1 MESQKNQLKMQSQK
15 ESIANSRPTAHLQ
28 NPNKQLFCPL
38 PCLFKCACEYVSKKS
53 VLFKAD
59 KMSQS
64 RGVLKFRVQ
73 FPLGIISGGSDD
85 IFQISS
91 CADVLSPNKNSAAD
105 FRDLLA
111 LQPYSSDVYCK
122 AINDFSFKANNR
134 VFHSKI

>member
-1 MESQKNQLKMQSQK
+1 MQSQK

-28 NPNKQLFCPL
+28 HPDKHL
-38 PCLFKCACEYVSKKS
+38 PCLVLFKCACEYVSRKS

-64 RGVLKFRVQ
+64 RGVLMVRVQ
-73 FPLGIISGGSDD
+73 LPFGIISGGSDD

-91 CADVLSPNKNSAAD
+91 CADVLSPNKDSVAD

-111 LQPYSSDVYCK
+111 LQPYSSDVCCK
-122 AINDFSFKANNR
+122 AINNFSFKANNR
-134 VFHSKI
+134 GFHSKI

>member
-1 MESQKNQLKMQSQK
+1 MESQKNQLKMQSQN

-28 NPNKQLFCPL
+28 HPDKQL
-38 PCLFKCACEYVSKKS
+38 PCLVLFKCACEYVSRKS

-64 RGVLKFRVQ
+64 RGVLMVRVQ

-91 CADVLSPNKNSAAD
+91 CADVLSPNCRLPGSSCSSAL
-105 FRDLLA
+105 F
-111 LQPYSSDVYCK
+111 
-122 AINDFSFKANNR
+122 F
-134 VFHSKI
+134 